1 MFTIFHRGG
10 DMDNDNDVED
20 DHNDDDL
27 RMVIDDDDDDDD
39 DDLNDNIHLANLSL
53 GW

>member
-1 MFTIFHRGG
+1 MVTITTLK
-10 DMDNDNDVED
+10 MITITMI
-20 DHNDDDL
+20 L
-27 RMVIDDDDDDDD
+27 RMVINDDDNDDDDDDDD

>member
-1 MFTIFHRGG
+1 MAIMITIT
-10 DMDNDNDVED
+10 MLKMIIITMI
-20 DHNDDDL
+20 L
-27 RMVIDDDDDDDD
+27 RMVINDDDDD

>member
-1 MFTIFHRGG
+1 MAIMITMTMLKMIIIT
-10 DMDNDNDVED
+10 MI
-20 DHNDDDL
+20 L
-27 RMVIDDDDDDDD
+27 RMVINGDDDD

>member
-1 MFTIFHRGG
+1 MITIT
-10 DMDNDNDVED
+10 MLKMIIITMI
-20 DHNDDDL
+20 L
-27 RMVIDDDDDDDD
+27 RMVINDDDDDDDD

>member
-1 MFTIFHRGG
+1 MAIMITIT
-10 DMDNDNDVED
+10 MLKMIIITMI
-20 DHNDDDL
+20 L
-27 RMVIDDDDDDDD
+27 RMVINDDDDDDDD